1 MNLKI
6 LISIGFF
13 ILLGTGIWFLIQAD
27 RVTSSEISIRS
38 ERGERP
44 EIILTSVYDNYQV
57 NPMLKTSW
65 GFGCVISTSAERIL
79 FDTGGDSEVLLSN
92 LKEMDIDPKSI
103 SKIVISHI
111 HNDHVGG
118 LEGFLEKN
126 SKVTVFIPA
135 SFPDS
140 FRNMITVKGTKFINV
155 SEPRKISDFIYS
167 TGELYGH
174 PEEQSL
180 IVESRQGLIVI
191 TGCAHPGIVNIVEK
205 AKKMFPEEE
214 VFLVLGGIHLSK
226 ASDLKLK
233 SIISDFRKLE
243 VEKVAPSHC
252 SGDRCREL
260 FKEEYQKDFI
270 EFGVGKIIKIK

>member
-1 MNLKI
+1 
-6 LISIGFF
+6 
-13 ILLGTGIWFLIQAD
+13 
-27 RVTSSEISIRS
+27 
-38 ERGERP
+38 
-44 EIILTSVYDNYQV
+44 
-57 NPMLKTSW
+57 
-65 GFGCVISTSAERIL
+65 
-79 FDTGGDSEVLLSN
+79 
-92 LKEMDIDPKSI
+92 MDIDPKSI

-214 VFLVLGGIHLSK
+214 VFLVLGGI
-226 ASDLKLK
+226 
-233 SIISDFRKLE
+233 
-243 VEKVAPSHC
+243 
-252 SGDRCREL
+252 
-260 FKEEYQKDFI
+260 QFI
-270 EFGVGKIIKIK
+270 